1 MSPGSGPATQIGITG
16 AGEPARLLPGCP
28 IASHVQFGDQ
38 EGSKTGDRSQGGAR
52 VAVQLS
58 PIAQRTGR
66 LSQPEDQPG
75 SGLPGS
81 PRRCLLSPGLPAA
94 ACCALGLSP
103 GGLPGR
109 LVTVG
114 AGTLRLSLGVIRASR
129 LGRVLPG
136 LAGPGLGPGRPGL
149 RVGHHIVRLLPRR
162 SQLLSRGPRLLLG
175 GG

>member
-1 MSPGSGPATQIGITG
+1 
-16 AGEPARLLPGCP
+16 
-28 IASHVQFGDQ
+28 
-38 EGSKTGDRSQGGAR
+38 
-52 VAVQLS
+52 
-58 PIAQRTGR
+58 
-66 LSQPEDQPG
+66 
-75 SGLPGS
+75 
-81 PRRCLLSPGLPAA
+81 LPAA
-94 ACCALGLSP
+94 ACCAFGLSP

-114 AGTLRLSLGVIRASR
+114 AGTLRLSLGVIRAGR

-149 RVGHHIVRLLPRR
+149 RVGRHIVRLLPRR